1 MGYVKIKKASGFDL
15 LSADN
20 VGHVKLNTTTTPDQI
35 DVAYIGGASGSDVAS
50 IVGGSNFVQAD
61 VDKIIAA
68 IDTINGASGP
78 GIFPED
84 LSQVATSVTLS

>member
-1 MGYVKIKKASGFDL
+1 MGYVKIKKASGYDL

-20 VGHVKLNTTTTPDQI
+20 VGHVKVDTTTTPDSI
-35 DVAYIGGASGSDVAS
+35 SVAYIGGGSSSDILT
-50 IVGGSNFVQAD
+50 IVGGSDFVQAD

-68 IDTINGASGP
+68 VDKINGASGP

-84 LSQVATSVTLS
+84 LSQVAVSVTLS